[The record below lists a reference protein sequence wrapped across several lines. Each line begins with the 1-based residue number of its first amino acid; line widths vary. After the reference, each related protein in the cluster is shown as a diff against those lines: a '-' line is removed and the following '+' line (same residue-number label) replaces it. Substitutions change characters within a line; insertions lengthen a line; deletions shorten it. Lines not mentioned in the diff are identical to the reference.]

1 MTNIF
6 LIRPK
11 GQLLNFGSKLLSQWF
26 LKANVT
32 VLFWICPAPYQVL
45 EFQNLEQFLEFQ
57 ELCVVNMFIFQVE
70 VISCR
75 VSSSIFDL
83 CI

>member
-11 GQLLNFGSKLLSQWF
+11 GKLLNFGSKFLSQWF

-32 VLFWICPAPYQVL
+32 ILDLSCTLPGSGIPEPGAVPGIPGAACSEHEYLS
-45 EFQNLEQFLEFQ
+45 
-57 ELCVVNMFIFQVE
+57 QVE

-75 VSSSIFDL
+75 VSSSILELWF
-83 CI
+83 

>member
-1 MTNIF
+1 MTDIF

-32 VLFWICPAPYQVL
+32 ILGLSCNLPGSGIL
-45 EFQNLEQFLEFQ
+45 EPGAVPGIPGTACSEHVYL
-57 ELCVVNMFIFQVE
+57 
-70 VISCR
+70 
-75 VSSSIFDL
+75 SS
-83 CI
+83 